1 MEGWGTT
8 SLKELA
14 KINYGKAPPKISY
27 DGDIPVIGTGGI
39 GRFSH
44 DFLYNGESVILG
56 RKGTINNP
64 IYYNG
69 KIWVIDTAFYLSDF
83 KCKSVKW
90 LYYVLSCVNYEI
102 LNEATGVPSLS
113 RDRLYTIQIE
123 KPPENE
129 EDKIAKILSTV
140 DKAIEETERLIAKYE
155 NIKTGLMQDLLTKG
169 IDENGKIRSEETHA
183 FKDSHLGRIPVEWGV
198 DIIENVSDI
207 TTGNK
212 DTQDKNDFGKYP
224 FIVRSQ
230 TVERIDS
237 YSFNGEG
244 ILTSGDG
251 VGVGKI
257 YHYLNCKFDYHQRVY
272 LIFNFKPAMVGKFL
286 FYFFRENFFNEV
298 SQYSAKT
305 TVDSVR
311 YDMIA
316 KMNVPIPPENEQK
329 EIVKVFNQI
338 ELQLSNYEN
347 EEEKYN
353 KIKRGLM
360 QDLLKGKVRVNKL
373 VKN

>member
-1 MEGWGTT
+1 M
-8 SLKELA
+8 
-14 KINYGKAPPKISY
+14 
-27 DGDIPVIGTGGI
+27 
-39 GRFSH
+39 
-44 DFLYNGESVILG
+44 
-56 RKGTINNP
+56 
-64 IYYNG
+64 
-69 KIWVIDTAFYLSDF
+69 
-83 KCKSVKW
+83 
-90 LYYVLSCVNYEI
+90 
-102 LNEATGVPSLS
+102 
-113 RDRLYTIQIE
+113 
-123 KPPENE
+123 
-129 EDKIAKILSTV
+129 
-140 DKAIEETERLIAKYE
+140 
-155 NIKTGLMQDLLTKG
+155 
-169 IDENGKIRSEETHA
+169 
-183 FKDSHLGRIPVEWGV
+183 EWGV